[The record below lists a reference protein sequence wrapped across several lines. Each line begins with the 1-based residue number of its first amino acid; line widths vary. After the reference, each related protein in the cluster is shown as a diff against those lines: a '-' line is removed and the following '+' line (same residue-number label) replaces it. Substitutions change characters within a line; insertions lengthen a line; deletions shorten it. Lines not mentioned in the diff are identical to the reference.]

1 MYSRKNPEGIEMS
14 KDYDKIMAIMPRL
27 TKEELNLVRKRAD
40 ELRKTRT
47 SHTRAVSL
55 VKSRLEQTGI
65 ITAREASELGYT
77 DTLLPTTT
85 FKRCIIEKTGLDIAI
100 EKISRDTGGVE
111 NLYYVRGMRD
121 GVEALV
127 SMSSVAR
134 DIVSNLDKNVP
145 THDLSP
151 HLDKRKYPILA
162 KKPDLPKLRD
172 ELIKLMSDDGY
183 EIITSRLDFRRYA

>member
-1 MYSRKNPEGIEMS
+1 MYSRKNPEGIRMS
-14 KDYDKIMAIMPRL
+14 KDYERIMGIMPRL

-55 VKSRLEQTGI
+55 VKDRLEQTGI
-65 ITAREASELGYT
+65 ITAREANDLGYT

-85 FKRCIIEKTGLDIAI
+85 FKRCIIEKTGLDIAV

-121 GVEALV
+121 GTEALV

-134 DIVSNLDKNVP
+134 DIVSNLDKAVP
-145 THDLSP
+145 THDLST

-172 ELIKLMSDDGY
+172 ELIKLMSEDGY
-183 EIITSRLDFRRYA
+183 EITTSRLDFRRYA

>member
-1 MYSRKNPEGIEMS
+1 MS
-14 KDYDKIMAIMPRL
+14 KDYERIMGIMPRL
-27 TKEELNLVRKRAD
+27 TREELNLVRKRAD

-55 VKSRLEQTGI
+55 VKNRLEQTGI
-65 ITAREASELGYT
+65 ITAREASDLGYT

-85 FKRCIIEKTGLDIAI
+85 FKRCIIEKTGLDIAV

-121 GVEALV
+121 GIEALV

-134 DIVSNLDKNVP
+134 DIVSNLDKTVP
-145 THDLSP
+145 THDLST

-172 ELIKLMSDDGY
+172 ELIKLMSEDGY
-183 EIITSRLDFRRYA
+183 EITTSRLDFRRYA

>member
-1 MYSRKNPEGIEMS
+1 MYSRKNPEGIRMS
-14 KDYDKIMAIMPRL
+14 KDYDKIMGIMPRL

-55 VKSRLEQTGI
+55 VKNRLEERGI
-65 ITAREASELGYT
+65 ITGREASDLGYT
-77 DTLLPTTT
+77 DTLLPTST
-85 FKRCIIEKTGLDIAI
+85 FKRCIIEKTGLDIAV

-127 SMSSVAR
+127 SMESVAK
-134 DIVSNLDKNVP
+134 DIVSNLDKKVS
-145 THDLSP
+145 TYDLSLY
-151 HLDKRKYPILA
+151 LDKRKYPILN

-172 ELIKLMSDDGY
+172 ELIKLMAKDGY
-183 EIITSRLDFRRYA
+183 EITTSRLDFRRYA

>member
-1 MYSRKNPEGIEMS
+1 MS

-55 VKSRLEQTGI
+55 VKNRLEQTGI
-65 ITAREASELGYT
+65 ITAREASDLGYT

-85 FKRCIIEKTGLDIAI
+85 FKRCIIEKTGLDIAV

-145 THDLSP
+145 THDLSS
-151 HLDKRKYPILA
+151 HLDKRKYPILD
-162 KKPDLPKLRD
+162 KKPDLPKLRN
-172 ELIKLMSDDGY
+172 ELIRLMSKDGY
-183 EIITSRLDFRRYA
+183 EITTSRLDFRRYA

>member
-1 MYSRKNPEGIEMS
+1 MYSRKNPEGIRMS
-14 KDYDKIMAIMPRL
+14 KDYDKIMGIMPRL

-55 VKSRLEQTGI
+55 VKNRLEETGI
-65 ITAREASELGYT
+65 ITAREASDLGYT

-85 FKRCIIEKTGLDIAI
+85 FKRCIIEKTGLDIAV

-121 GVEALV
+121 GIEALV
-127 SMSSVAR
+127 SMGSVAK
-134 DIVSNLDKNVP
+134 DIVSNLDKKVS
-145 THDLSP
+145 TYDLSLY
-151 HLDKRKYPILA
+151 LDKRKYPILN

-172 ELIKLMSDDGY
+172 ELIKLMAKDGY
-183 EIITSRLDFRRYA
+183 EITTSRLDFRRYA

>member
-1 MYSRKNPEGIEMS
+1 MS
-14 KDYDKIMAIMPRL
+14 KDYDKIIGIMPRL

-55 VKSRLEQTGI
+55 VKNRLEERGI
-65 ITAREASELGYT
+65 ITGREAKDLGYT
-77 DTLLPTTT
+77 DTLLPTST
-85 FKRCIIEKTGLDIAI
+85 FKRCIIEKTGLDIAV

-121 GVEALV
+121 GTEALV
-127 SMSSVAR
+127 SMGSVAK
-134 DIVSNLDKNVP
+134 DIVSNLDKKVS
-145 THDLSP
+145 TYDLSSY
-151 HLDKRKYPILA
+151 LDKRKYPILN

-172 ELIKLMSDDGY
+172 ELIKLMAKDGY
-183 EIITSRLDFRRYA
+183 EITTSRLDFRRYA